1 MPKPAAAV
9 MTFPIQLVELAESL
23 ARARQGDVAQVYAR
37 IGITQEDLQRTDA
50 SISLAQFEAL
60 MHLMQDY
67 LLPGEPRS
75 IQVLR
80 HMPVTAQGLVG
91 MAAMTADTL
100 GDALD
105 IGLRYFSLI
114 LPFIELYREN
124 VGNRT
129 HVHVRSHHDFGSPYN
144 EIIMEVLVGGFA
156 KMEFFARGTEDART
170 RSWPG
175 GMEVQLTHESSEDAE
190 AFRAYFHMPVQFGCA
205 ENQFVFSRE
214 TLSQPLLTRNR
225 ATRIAIEALLEQR
238 LHALPQQNALT
249 QRVRRQLSVSMAQG
263 KLPGAA
269 ELAANLAMS
278 SRTLSRRLSEE
289 GSSLPA
295 LMEDVRIERAEMLL
309 IGSDM
314 ALARIARQVGY
325 SDLSTFSRAFK
336 RVKGRPPST
345 LRNHP
350 DI

>member
-1 MPKPAAAV
+1 MQKPAASS
-9 MTFPIQLVELAESL
+9 MTFPVQFVELAESL
-23 ARARQGDVAQVYAR
+23 ARARQSDVAQVYAR
-37 IGITQEDLQRTDA
+37 IGVMPEDLQRTDA
-50 SISLAQFEAL
+50 SINLAQFEAL
-60 MHLMQDY
+60 VRLVQEY

-80 HMPVTAQGLVG
+80 HLPVSAQGLVG

-124 VGNRT
+124 IGNRT
-129 HVHVRSHHDFGSPYN
+129 HVHIRRLHEFGSPLD
-144 EIIMEVLVGGFA
+144 EVITEVLVGGFA
-156 KMEFFARGTEDART
+156 KMEFFARAADDART
-170 RSWPG
+170 SSWSG
-175 GMEVQLTHESSEDAE
+175 VMEVQLTHESTEDAE
-190 AFRAYFHMPVQFGCA
+190 AFLAYFHMPVQFGCA
-205 ENQFVFSRE
+205 ENQFIFSRE

-238 LHALPQQNALT
+238 LHALPQTHVLT

-263 KLPGAA
+263 VLPAAA
-269 ELAANLAMS
+269 EIAADLAMS

-289 GSSLPA
+289 GSSLPL
-295 LMEDVRIERAEMLL
+295 LMESVRIERAEMLL

-314 ALARIARQVGY
+314 ALAKIARQVGY
-325 SDLSTFSRAFK
+325 SDPSTFSRAFK
-336 RVKGRPPST
+336 RVKGRAPSA
-345 LRNHP
+345 LRNLA
-350 DI
+350 DM